1 MKFLLSIPARAGSK
15 SIKNKCLVK
24 VNNKSLIEYTF
35 EQVKKL
41 NNNLSF
47 VLSDS
52 KKIKNIA
59 KKYNIRCDYVRP
71 KNLSKDNTSIAD
83 TLYHFVK
90 WTETKK
96 IYFDYLVLL
105 QPTSPLRN
113 KMDIIKSI
121 KKIKKNKLSSL
132 FSISKSLEH
141 PYESIK
147 IKNLNGNKWSF
158 ALPKGRKYYRR
169 QDFDFES
176 YFINGAIFIIEKK
189 LLLRKKMRSKKNHG
203 FYLMP
208 KSRSIDINDRDEI
221 NILKK
226 LTL

>member
-83 TLYHFVK
+83 TLYHFVCLYH
-90 WTETKK
+90 T
-96 IYFDYLVLL
+96 F
-105 QPTSPLRN
+105 P
-113 KMDIIKSI
+113 
-121 KKIKKNKLSSL
+121 
-132 FSISKSLEH
+132 H
-141 PYESIK
+141 
-147 IKNLNGNKWSF
+147 
-158 ALPKGRKYYRR
+158 
-169 QDFDFES
+169 
-176 YFINGAIFIIEKK
+176 
-189 LLLRKKMRSKKNHG
+189 
-203 FYLMP
+203 
-208 KSRSIDINDRDEI
+208 
-221 NILKK
+221 
-226 LTL
+226 